1 MRKIIYTS
9 LVFLGLILGSCT
21 DGDLD
26 PKLSINKP
34 NTEIKTVGD
43 LKVVLGGAYDIMT
56 TFAYYG
62 RNVMVF
68 GDVRSDN
75 AYANGN
81 SGRFRTSAAMDMTN
95 ADSDANDAFLRM
107 YAVIANCNIII
118 DANIVADPNIVGNEA
133 EINYVK
139 GQALALRALV
149 HYDLVR
155 IYGQQHVAG
164 GDLNSLGVAYVKHF
178 LDVNEMKPKRSTV
191 GEVKSFIYSD
201 LDKALSMMDKSFD
214 KGNKKA
220 VRTTMVYAIKARV
233 ALYFGDWDIAKVSSQ
248 EVINNS
254 GARILTAAEYAESFK
269 VNLQPNSIF
278 ELVFTSDDNRGN
290 DSLFNIYN
298 NTAYGDI
305 VVLEDLKNQFSSSD
319 VRGNMITI
327 QERLR
332 LRNTGKFVKV
342 DINVVL
348 FRFEEMLLINAE
360 SSFRLNPADPLALT
374 NLNLVTTNRNAAPY
388 SSVSIDNILLERRKE
403 LCFEGFRFDDIART
417 KMNMPVVDPV
427 KQTYDDLGL
436 DGIAY
441 GSSRYAFP
449 IPLKEMNA
457 NANTIQN
464 KGY

>member
-1 MRKIIYTS
+1 MRKIIYSS
-9 LVFLGLILGSCT
+9 LVLLGLILSSCT
-21 DGDLD
+21 DGDLE

-34 NTEIKTVGD
+34 STEIKTVGD
-43 LKVVLGGAYDIMT
+43 LKIMLGGAYDIMT
-56 TFAYYG
+56 TFGYYG

-81 SGRFRTSAAMDMTN
+81 SGRFRTSAAMNMTN

-107 YAVIANCNIII
+107 YAVIANCNIIL
-118 DANIVADPNIVGNEA
+118 DATIVVDPNIVGNEA

-164 GDLNSLGVAYVKHF
+164 GDLSSLGVSYVKHF
-178 LDVNEMKPKRSTV
+178 LDSNAMKPKRSTV
-191 GEVKSFIYSD
+191 EEVKSFVYAD
-201 LDKALSMMDKSFD
+201 LDKALSMMDKAYD

-220 VRTTMVYAIKARV
+220 IRTITIHAIKARV
-233 ALYFGDWDIAKVSSQ
+233 ALYFGDWDIAKTASQ
-248 EVINNS
+248 EVIDNS
-254 GARILTAAEYAESFK
+254 GARLLTATEYADSFK
-269 VNLQPNSIF
+269 ANLQPNSIF
-278 ELVFTSDDNRGN
+278 ELVFTSDDNLTN
-290 DSLFNIYN
+290 NSLFNIYN
-298 NTAYGDI
+298 NTGYGDI
-305 VVLEDLKNQFSSSD
+305 VVLEDLKDQFSSSD
-319 VRGNMITI
+319 VRGNMISV
-327 QERLR
+327 QEKFR
-332 LRNTGKFVKV
+332 LRNTGKFIKADV
-342 DINVVL
+342 NVVL

-360 SSFRLNPADPLALT
+360 STFRLNEADPLALAS
-374 NLNLVTTNRNAAPY
+374 LNLLAINRGATPY
-388 SSVSIDNILLERRKE
+388 ESISVENILLERRKE

-417 KMNMPVVDPV
+417 KMNMPVVDAV

-436 DGIAY
+436 EGITY

-457 NANTIQN
+457 NPNIVQN
-464 KGY
+464 MGY